1 MRQTFFDM
9 HKPHQNWS
17 FTGITH
23 RKLL

>member
-23 RKLL
+23 RKAL